1 MCVRAER
8 LPVRGL
14 SAYRVERA
22 CVVYCGV
29 CVVLNVCMV
38 LNVYSSRPDY
48 SACSIET
55 VGGYVGVRPALLHA

>member
-14 SAYRVERA
+14 SAYRA
-22 CVVYCGV
+22 VVHALCIVWV
-29 CVVLNVCMV
+29 CVVLCVCMV

>member
-1 MCVRAER
+1 M
-8 LPVRGL
+8 
-14 SAYRVERA
+14 
-22 CVVYCGV
+22 
-29 CVVLNVCMV
+29 VLCVCMV